1 MPGQE
6 VQRNL
11 AAVVLDQGQPEP
23 LRSAA
28 AIELCRHIQTFG
40 RLVTEVQVKNLE
52 EAHAALPESKFRLN
66 VALVLG
72 SLRPDPRV
80 TGERLQRY
88 VPAFDMSLT
97 EVCLPSSPAGP
108 VRATVIQGLYSS
120 PRPRHANRDSTR
132 PGESDPVQTQAII
145 ARMVF
150 AFPGTCRRPGGE
162 LAMWQTHFSHRR
174 KPRWIKTLLLCRH
187 SMSSIPSGKVA
198 K

>member
-1 MPGQE
+1 MLKNLRSKELTPFAIEAAGRLPGQE

-88 VPAFDMSLT
+88 VPAFG
-97 EVCLPSSPAGP
+97 SPA
-108 VRATVIQGLYSS
+108 A
-120 PRPRHANRDSTR
+120 
-132 PGESDPVQTQAII
+132 
-145 ARMVF
+145 
-150 AFPGTCRRPGGE
+150 
-162 LAMWQTHFSHRR
+162 
-174 KPRWIKTLLLCRH
+174 
-187 SMSSIPSGKVA
+187 A
-198 K
+198 KETPDK